1 MAIFLLILNTTWRRE
16 MRIAAII
23 RRASPLPVI
32 ENASLIINKNDDRRP
47 VAGDRKSLDSRN
59 E

>member
-1 MAIFLLILNTTWRRE
+1 